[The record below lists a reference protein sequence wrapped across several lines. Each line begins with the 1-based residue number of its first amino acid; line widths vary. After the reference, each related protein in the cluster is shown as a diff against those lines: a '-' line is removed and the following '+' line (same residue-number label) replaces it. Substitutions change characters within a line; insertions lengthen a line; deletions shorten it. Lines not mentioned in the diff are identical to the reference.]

1 MKSDC
6 RILAIMGSGE
16 TSPTMVTVHKALANR
31 LGSARAEAIL
41 LDTPYAFQ
49 ENSADISGRAVSY
62 FADSVGLDVGVVASS
77 DSAAVEPADAV
88 GADAPVS
95 GGAAARVRSA
105 DWVFAGP
112 GSPSY
117 ALSRWRDRPLGLAL
131 RERIASGTGVTVLA
145 SAAAATAGLAAV
157 PVYEI
162 YKVGA
167 PPHWLPGLDLLAAAG
182 LRVALIPHY
191 DNAEGGTHDT
201 RYCYLGERR
210 LAVMEREL
218 PADAAVLG
226 VDEHT
231 AVIFDLAA
239 DTVEVRG
246 RGGLTIR
253 KHGVS
258 TVVAAPA
265 VLPIADLRTTIRTGA
280 LAAAPLTSQELV
292 PGQREPDAPLP
303 LPDVVARAERQ
314 FEAALADRDGKGM
327 ITTILDLE
335 YAVHAWM
342 ADTDEDQGTE
352 QARAALRGMI
362 GRLDEVV
369 SEGLRDP
376 VDKLR
381 PAVEPLVELRSMLRT
396 QGRYAESDAIRAA
409 LAACGIQIA
418 DGADGTQW
426 AVPT

>member
-16 TSPTMVTVHKALANR
+16 TSPTMVTVHKLLASR
-31 LGSARAEAIL
+31 IGSARPDAIL

-49 ENSADISGRAVSY
+49 ENAADISSRAVAY
-62 FADSVGLDVGVVASS
+62 FATSVGLDV
-77 DSAAVEPADAV
+77 AA
-88 GADAPVS
+88 GADAPAS
-95 GGAAARVRSA
+95 DGGAARIRAA

-117 ALSRWRDRPLGLAL
+117 ALSRWRDSPIGQAL
-131 RERIASGTGVTVLA
+131 RDRIASGTGVTVLA
-145 SAAAATAGLAAV
+145 SAAAATAGLVAV

-167 PPHWLPGLDLLAAAG
+167 PPHWLPGLDLLGAAG
-182 LRVALIPHY
+182 LHVALIPHF

-231 AVIFDLAA
+231 AVIFDLVAETA
-239 DTVEVRG
+239 EVRG

-253 KHGVS
+253 KGGIS

-265 VLPIADLRTTIRTGA
+265 VLPIADLRATIRTGA
-280 LAAAPLTSQELV
+280 LAATPVTSPAPGQ
-292 PGQREPDAPLP
+292 GQREPDAPLP
-303 LPDVVARAERQ
+303 LTDVVAIAERQ
-314 FEAALADRDGKGM
+314 FEAALADRDGTAL
-327 ITTILDLE
+327 ITIILDLE
-335 YAVHAWM
+335 HAVHAWL

-352 QARAALRGMI
+352 QARTVLRGMI
-362 GRLDEVV
+362 GRLDELVT
-369 SEGLRDP
+369 EGLRDP
-376 VDKLR
+376 VEKLR
-381 PAVEPLVELRSMLRT
+381 PAVEPLVELRSMLRS
-396 QGRYAESDAIRAA
+396 QGRYDESDAIRQA

-418 DGADGTQW
+418 DGADSTRW
-426 AVPT
+426 EVST